1 MFRTRLILDRT
12 QYKFSQPRHQKLG
25 RANETDI
32 QSVISLGETFPSTR
46 SLGWAVKEQHESL
59 LSIALAVRPS
69 LQHVCD
75 LPLLSES
82 LTALH
87 VASKLGYENITRIL
101 LGFCEVDV
109 RDDEG

>member
-1 MFRTRLILDRT
+1 MKQISSLSLVWE
-12 QYKFSQPRHQKLG
+12 KFENLATSF
-25 RANETDI
+25 N
-32 QSVISLGETFPSTR
+32 ETFPSTR